1 MHAPEVP
8 NSLRWVRRGAI
19 MACLFVIALPAFAT
33 LGEDLSSIS
42 SDQVHMKAAVRVLPG
57 QFYSIHEMQSP
68 TGTAIREFVSPAGVV
83 FGVAWQGPST
93 PDLRQ
98 LLGSHFDEFI
108 QAVQSSSSRRARGR
122 HVDTGDLVFDSGG
135 HMRFIVGRA
144 FLRSKMPAGADANA
158 IR

>member
-1 MHAPEVP
+1 MRASEVA
-8 NSLRWVRRGAI
+8 NGLRVVHRGAI
-19 MACLFVIALPAFAT
+19 LACLFVIALPAFAT
-33 LGEDLSSIS
+33 LGEDLSSIR
-42 SDQVHMKAAVRVLPG
+42 SDQVHMKAAARVLPG

-68 TGTAIREFVSPAGVV
+68 TGTAIREFVSPAGIV

-98 LLGSHFDEFI
+98 LLGSHFDEFV
-108 QAVQSSSSRRARGR
+108 QAVQSSASRRARGR
-122 HVDTGDLVFDSGG
+122 HVETGDLVFDSGG

-144 FLRSKMPAGADANA
+144 FLRSKIPAGADVNA

>member
-1 MHAPEVP
+1 MHAPAVSKGP
-8 NSLRWVRRGAI
+8 RLVRRGAI
-19 MACLFVIALPAFAT
+19 VTCLFVTALPAFAT
-33 LGEDLSSIS
+33 LGEDLSSIR

-98 LLGSHFDEFI
+98 LLGSHFDEFV

-122 HVDTGDLVFDSGG
+122 HVEAGDLVFDSGG

-144 FLRSKMPAGADANA
+144 FLHSKIPAGADLNA